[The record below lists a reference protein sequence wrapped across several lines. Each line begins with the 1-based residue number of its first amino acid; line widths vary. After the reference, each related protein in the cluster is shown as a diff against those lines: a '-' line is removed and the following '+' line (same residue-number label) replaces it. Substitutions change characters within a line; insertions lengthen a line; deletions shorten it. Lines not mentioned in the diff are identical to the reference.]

1 MLMDD
6 LVKEKMLA
14 LKEHNT
20 AKRSVMENVTGKAL
34 LLKIEKREKNEEL
47 TDDDVIKI
55 IQKVIKELEEEK
67 EAFSKAGREEKVAEL
82 NEQINLISVYLPKQL
97 TDEEIIN
104 IINNQE
110 DKSMPSIMKYFKLNY
125 AGKVDMKKVSQ
136 IINNINK

>member
-1 MLMDD
+1 MDD